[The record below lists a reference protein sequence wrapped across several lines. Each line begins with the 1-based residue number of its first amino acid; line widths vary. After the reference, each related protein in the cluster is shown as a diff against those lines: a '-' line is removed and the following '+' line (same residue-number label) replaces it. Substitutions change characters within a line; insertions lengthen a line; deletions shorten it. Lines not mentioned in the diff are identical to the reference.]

1 MAEKIVFC
9 CDLHINK
16 DLIRLT
22 ECLNFLDYLK
32 KYCLANQIN
41 HIVLGG
47 DIFDTSNNIRNQM
60 FIPFFN
66 KLYEIKEAG
75 IKLIVFSGNHDK
87 MNDDGDTLLEAF
99 KAFAHFVKKSET
111 INIGGI
117 DYDFLAYTQNPS
129 DLPNNGQVLFTHLEV
144 EGFYFNPY
152 KKCEDK
158 TFTEDSFDHYD
169 LVVSGHLHKKQERGK
184 IVFPGSQYATRRDEA
199 ANHEHYFCVID
210 GTDYELVEYR
220 DAPDFMEVTLT
231 EALTDSSIE
240 YKNNIVD
247 VVIDSKIENFV
258 KLRDIMI
265 SKGAVEV
272 NPKFVKNEV
281 ADTSIRTKIDANEG
295 VAVSMVK
302 YLKETKKSDINNE
315 KLLKCF
321 KEVLKRVK
329 KG

>member
-111 INIGGI
+111 INM
-117 DYDFLAYTQNPS
+117 
-129 DLPNNGQVLFTHLEV
+129 
-144 EGFYFNPY
+144 FY
-152 KKCEDK
+152 
-158 TFTEDSFDHYD
+158 
-169 LVVSGHLHKKQERGK
+169 LH
-184 IVFPGSQYATRRDEA
+184 T
-199 ANHEHYFCVID
+199 
-210 GTDYELVEYR
+210 
-220 DAPDFMEVTLT
+220 
-231 EALTDSSIE
+231 
-240 YKNNIVD
+240 
-247 VVIDSKIENFV
+247 
-258 KLRDIMI
+258 
-265 SKGAVEV
+265 
-272 NPKFVKNEV
+272 
-281 ADTSIRTKIDANEG
+281 
-295 VAVSMVK
+295 
-302 YLKETKKSDINNE
+302 
-315 KLLKCF
+315 
-321 KEVLKRVK
+321 
-329 KG
+329 